1 MFKFLYTVQFTYIL
15 RMELN
20 VDSCTV
26 DLLLETIQFR
36 IENDTALLYSPNIRS
51 DLEDLLAT
59 MEGYSDEFL

>member
-1 MFKFLYTVQFTYIL
+1 
-15 RMELN
+15 MELN

-51 DLEDLLAT
+51 DLEDLLAS